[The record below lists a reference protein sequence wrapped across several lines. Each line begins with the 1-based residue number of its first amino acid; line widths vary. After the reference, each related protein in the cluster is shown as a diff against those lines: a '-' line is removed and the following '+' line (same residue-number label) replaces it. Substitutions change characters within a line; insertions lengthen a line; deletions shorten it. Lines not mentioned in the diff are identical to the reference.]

1 MRFSIPIAI
10 LFAAGCRGPIA
21 APPATVTGPKSP
33 YGWEVRYNAA
43 LALARR
49 GSPHVKDPEVWDS
62 LLEMLDADQ
71 QLRNFRVKAEDGHDT
86 IDENCAY
93 ATVISGLQAAQ
104 DLHRKQPQ
112 MDLSGL
118 KESVD
123 KLSQSPNPTLAI
135 QAKQARLAVF
145 P

>member
-1 MRFSIPIAI
+1 MGRVLLLLVLAV
-10 LFAAGCRGPIA
+10 GCQRPA
-21 APPATVTGPKSP
+21 APPPVSGPKSP
-33 YGWEVRYNAA
+33 AGWEVRYNAA

-62 LLEMLDADQ
+62 ILEMLDADQ
-71 QLRNFRVKAEDGHDT
+71 QLRNFRVKTEDGHET
-86 IDENCAY
+86 VDENGAY

-118 KESVD
+118 KDSVD
-123 KLSQSPNPTLAI
+123 KLTRSPN
-135 QAKQARLAVF
+135 
-145 P
+145 